1 MILST
6 KNLKTLAPQHNP
18 KIAIITQKLR
28 LGKQVSERIFL
39 SAPHMGGNELKYI
52 QEAFDA
58 NYIAPIGEQITKF
71 EEAICR
77 YTGAKHAVALS
88 SGTAAIHLALRTLGV
103 KDGDEV
109 FTSSFTFIGGV
120 APIMYERCTPFFID
134 SDEDSW
140 NLDPLLLIEA
150 LESRKKSGKIPK
162 ALIVAHLYGQ
172 AAKIEEISAICDKYG
187 VALIE
192 DAAESLGATIDISP
206 SAKQAASQSRELPT
220 PEPSAGGKHTGTF
233 GKAGIYSFNGNKIIT
248 SSGGGMLVTD
258 DERIAKEARF
268 LSTQAKE
275 PYLHYEHETFGYNYR
290 MSNIVA
296 AIGRGQMEVL
306 GQRVERRREI
316 FAMYKEFFA
325 DIPEIKFMPELAGT
339 RGNRWLSAF
348 YMDKKLKT
356 TPDELIKALEAQN
369 IESRPLWKPMHTQPV
384 FKDASHLTNG
394 FSEMLF
400 ERGLCL
406 PSGSSMDDEDVALT
420 AKIVKDVI
428 KK

>member
-1 MILST
+1 M
-6 KNLKTLAPQHNP
+6 ND
-18 KIAIITQKLR
+18 
-28 LGKQVSERIFL
+28 RIFL

-71 EEAICR
+71 EEAIKA

-109 FTSSFTFIGGV
+109 FASSFTFIGGI
-120 APIMYERCTPFFID
+120 APIMYERCVPFFID

-140 NLDPLLLIEA
+140 NLDPLLL
-150 LESRKKSGKIPK
+150 LEELDRRKKSGAKMPK
-162 ALIVAHLYGQ
+162 ALILAHLYGQ
-172 AAKIEEISAICDKYG
+172 AAKMDEIKAICDKYE
-187 VALIE
+187 VAIIE
-192 DAAESLGATIDISP
+192 DAAESLGATIH
-206 SAKQAASQSRELPT
+206 
-220 PEPSAGGKHTGTF
+220 GKHTGTI
-233 GKAGIYSFNGNKIIT
+233 GQVGIYSFNGNKIIT

-275 PYLHYEHETFGYNYR
+275 PYLHYEHETYGYNYR

-306 GQRVERRREI
+306 PQRVERRREI
-316 FAMYKEFFA
+316 FALYKELLK
-325 DIPEIKFMPELAGT
+325 DISEIKFMPEITGS
-339 RGNRWLSAF
+339 RGNRWLTTLTLGET
-348 YMDKKLKT
+348 LKT
-356 TPDELIKALEAQN
+356 TPNDIIKALEEQN
-369 IESRPLWKPMHTQPV
+369 IESRPLWKPMHTQPL
-384 FKDASHLTNG
+384 FKDAGHATNG

-406 PSGSSMDDEDVALT
+406 PSGSSMDDEAVMLV
-420 AKIVKDVI
+420 AKIVRAVVTK
-428 KK
+428 

>member
-1 MILST
+1 
-6 KNLKTLAPQHNP
+6 
-18 KIAIITQKLR
+18 
-28 LGKQVSERIFL
+28 
-39 SAPHMGGNELKYI
+39 MGGNEIKYI

-58 NYIAPIGEQITKF
+58 NYISPMGEQITKF
-71 EEAICR
+71 EEAIKA

-109 FTSSFTFIGGV
+109 FASSFTFIGGI
-120 APIMYERCTPFFID
+120 APIMYERCVPFFID

-140 NLDPLLLIEA
+140 NLDPLLLLEA
-150 LESRKKSGKIPK
+150 LESRKKSGKMPK
-162 ALIVAHLYGQ
+162 ALILAHLYGQ
-172 AAKIEEISAICDKYG
+172 AAKMEEIKAICDKYE
-187 VALIE
+187 VAIIE
-192 DAAESLGATIDISP
+192 DAAESLGATV
-206 SAKQAASQSRELPT
+206 
-220 PEPSAGGKHTGTF
+220 GGKHTGTI

-306 GQRVERRREI
+306 PKRVERRREI
-316 FAMYKEFFA
+316 FALYRELLK
-325 DIPEIKFMPELAGT
+325 DISEIKFMPEIAGS
-339 RGNRWLSAF
+339 RGNRWLTTL
-348 YMDKKLKT
+348 YMDAKLGA
-356 TPDELIKALEAQN
+356 TPNDIIKALEEQN
-369 IESRPLWKPMHTQPV
+369 IESRPLWKPMHTQPL
-384 FKDASHLTNG
+384 FKDAGHLTNG

-400 ERGLCL
+400 DRGICL
-406 PSGSSMDDEDVALT
+406 PSGSSMDDEDVMLV
-420 AKIVKDVI
+420 AKIVKETI
-428 KK
+428 QK

>member
-1 MILST
+1 M
-6 KNLKTLAPQHNP
+6 NN
-18 KIAIITQKLR
+18 
-28 LGKQVSERIFL
+28 RIFL

-58 NYIAPIGEQITKF
+58 NYISPMGEQITKF
-71 EEAICR
+71 EEAIKA

-109 FTSSFTFIGGV
+109 FASSFTFIGGI
-120 APIMYERCTPFFID
+120 APIMYERCVPFFID

-140 NLDPLLLIEA
+140 NLDPLLLLEA
-150 LESRKKSGKIPK
+150 LESRKKSGKMPK
-162 ALIVAHLYGQ
+162 ALILAHLYGQ
-172 AAKIEEISAICDKYG
+172 AAKMEEIKAICDKYE
-187 VALIE
+187 VAIIE
-192 DAAESLGATIDISP
+192 DAAESLGATV
-206 SAKQAASQSRELPT
+206 
-220 PEPSAGGKHTGTF
+220 GGKHTGTI

-258 DERIAKEARF
+258 DEKIAKEARF
-268 LSTQAKE
+268 LATQAKE

-306 GQRVERRREI
+306 PKRVERRREI
-316 FAMYKEFFA
+316 FALYKELFK
-325 DIPEIKFMPELAGT
+325 DISEIKFMPEIAGSH
-339 RGNRWLSAF
+339 GNRWLTTLTLDA
-348 YMDKKLKT
+348 KLKT
-356 TPDELIKALEAQN
+356 TPNKIIKVLEEQN
-369 IESRPLWKPMHTQPV
+369 IESRPLWKPMHAQPL
-384 FKDASHLTNG
+384 FKDAGRITNG

-406 PSGSSMDDEDVALT
+406 PSGSSMDDEDVVLV
-420 AKIVKDVI
+420 AKIVKEVI

>member
-1 MILST
+1 M
-6 KNLKTLAPQHNP
+6 NN
-18 KIAIITQKLR
+18 
-28 LGKQVSERIFL
+28 RIFL
-39 SAPHMGGNELKYI
+39 SAPHMGGNEIKYI

-71 EEAICR
+71 EEAIKSF
-77 YTGAKHAVALS
+77 TGAKHAVALS
-88 SGTAAIHLALRTLGV
+88 SGTAALHLALRTLGV

-109 FTSSFTFIGGV
+109 FASSFTFIGGI
-120 APIMYERCTPFFID
+120 APIMYERCVPFFID

-140 NLDPLLLIEA
+140 NLDPLLL
-150 LESRKKSGKIPK
+150 LEELEKRKKSGAKMPK

-172 AAKIEEISAICDKYG
+172 AAKMDEITAICDKYG
-187 VALIE
+187 VAIIE
-192 DAAESLGATIDISP
+192 DAAESLGATI
-206 SAKQAASQSRELPT
+206 
-220 PEPSAGGKHTGTF
+220 GGKHTGTI

-258 DERIAKEARF
+258 DERVAKEARF

-275 PYLHYEHETFGYNYR
+275 PYLHYEHETYGYNYR

-306 GQRVERRREI
+306 QKRVERRREI
-316 FAMYKEFFA
+316 FAIYKELLKE
-325 DIPEIKFMPELAGT
+325 IVEIKFMPEIAGSY
-339 RGNRWLSAF
+339 GNRWLTTF

-356 TPDELIKALEAQN
+356 TPDELIKALEEQN

-384 FKDASHLTNG
+384 FKDAPHLTNG

-406 PSGSSMDDEDVALT
+406 PSGSSMEDEDVMLV

>member
-1 MILST
+1 M
-6 KNLKTLAPQHNP
+6 
-18 KIAIITQKLR
+18 
-28 LGKQVSERIFL
+28 SERIFL

-58 NYIAPIGEQITKF
+58 NYISPIGEQITKF
-71 EEAICR
+71 EEAIKA

-109 FTSSFTFIGGV
+109 LASSFTFIGGI
-120 APIMYERCTPFFID
+120 APIMYERCVPFFID

-140 NLDPLLLIEA
+140 NLDPLLLLEA
-150 LESRKKSGKIPK
+150 LESRKKSGKMPK
-162 ALIVAHLYGQ
+162 ALILAHLYGQ
-172 AAKIEEISAICDKYG
+172 AAKMEEIKAICDKYE
-187 VALIE
+187 VAIIE
-192 DAAESLGATIDISP
+192 DAAESLGATV
-206 SAKQAASQSRELPT
+206 
-220 PEPSAGGKHTGTF
+220 GGKHTGTI

-306 GQRVERRREI
+306 PQRVERRREI
-316 FAMYKEFFA
+316 FALYRELLK
-325 DIPEIKFMPELAGT
+325 DIPEFKFMPEIAGSH
-339 RGNRWLSAF
+339 GNRWLTTL
-348 YMDKKLKT
+348 YMDAKLGA
-356 TPDELIKALEAQN
+356 TPNDIIKALEEHN

-384 FKDASHLTNG
+384 FKDAPHLTNG

-406 PSGSSMDDEDVALT
+406 PSGSSMDDEDVMLV
-420 AKIVKDVI
+420 AKIVKETVT
-428 KK
+428 K

>member
-1 MILST
+1 
-6 KNLKTLAPQHNP
+6 
-18 KIAIITQKLR
+18 
-28 LGKQVSERIFL
+28 
-39 SAPHMGGNELKYI
+39 MGGNEIKYI

-58 NYIAPIGEQITKF
+58 NYISPVGEQITKF
-71 EEAICR
+71 EEVVKSF
-77 YTGAKHAVALS
+77 TGAKHAVALS

-109 FTSSFTFIGGV
+109 LASSFTFIGGV

-140 NLDPLLLIEA
+140 NLDPLLLLEA
-150 LESRKKSGKIPK
+150 LESRKKSGKMPK

-172 AAKIEEISAICDKYG
+172 AAKMDEIVAICDKYG
-187 VALIE
+187 VAIIE
-192 DAAESLGATIDISP
+192 DAAESLGT
-206 SAKQAASQSRELPT
+206 T
-220 PEPSAGGKHTGTF
+220 VGGKHTGTI

-258 DERIAKEARF
+258 DEKVAKEARF

-275 PYLHYEHETFGYNYR
+275 PFLHYEHETYGYNYR

-306 GQRVERRREI
+306 PQRIGRRREI
-316 FAMYKEFFA
+316 FALYKKLLK
-325 DIPEIKFMPELAGT
+325 DIPEVKFMPEIAGS
-339 RGNRWLSAF
+339 RGNRWLTTF

-356 TPDELIKALEAQN
+356 TPDDIIKALEAQN

-384 FKDASHLTNG
+384 FKDAPHLTNG
-394 FSEMLF
+394 FSQMLF

-406 PSGSSMDDEDVALT
+406 PSGSSMDDEDVMLV
-420 AKIVKDVI
+420 AKIVRDVI

>member
-1 MILST
+1 MSS
-6 KNLKTLAPQHNP
+6 N
-18 KIAIITQKLR
+18 
-28 LGKQVSERIFL
+28 RIFL

-71 EEAICR
+71 EETICL
-77 YTGAKHAVALS
+77 YTGAKYAVALS
-88 SGTAAIHLALRTLGV
+88 SGTAAIHLALRTLGI

-109 FTSSFTFIGGV
+109 MASSFTFIGGV

-140 NLDPLLLIEA
+140 NLDPLLLLEA
-150 LESRKKSGKIPK
+150 LESRKKSGKMPK

-172 AAKIEEISAICDKYG
+172 AAKIEEIKAICDKYD

-192 DAAESLGATIDISP
+192 DAAESLGATVN
-206 SAKQAASQSRELPT
+206 
-220 PEPSAGGKHTGTF
+220 GKHTGTF

-248 SSGGGMLVTD
+248 SSGGGMFVTD
-258 DERIAKEARF
+258 DEKMAKEARF

-306 GQRVERRREI
+306 AQRVDRRREI
-316 FAMYKEFFA
+316 FAMYREFFKE
-325 DIPEIKFMPELAGT
+325 IPEIKFMPELANT

-356 TPDELIKALEAQN
+356 TPDELIKALEEHN
-369 IESRPLWKPMHTQPV
+369 IESRPLWKPMHSQPV
-384 FKDASHLTNG
+384 FKDAPHLTNG

-406 PSGSSMDDEDVALT
+406 PSGSSMDDEDVALV

>member
-1 MILST
+1 M
-6 KNLKTLAPQHNP
+6 NN
-18 KIAIITQKLR
+18 
-28 LGKQVSERIFL
+28 RIFL
-39 SAPHMGGNELKYI
+39 SAPHMGGNEIKYI

-71 EEAICR
+71 EEAIKSF
-77 YTGAKHAVALS
+77 TGAKHAVALS
-88 SGTAAIHLALRTLGV
+88 SGTAALHLALRTLGA

-109 FTSSFTFIGGV
+109 FASSFTFIGGI
-120 APIMYERCTPFFID
+120 APIMYERCVPFFID

-140 NLDPLLLIEA
+140 NLDPLLL
-150 LESRKKSGKIPK
+150 LEELEKRKKSGAKMPK

-172 AAKIEEISAICDKYG
+172 AAKMDEITAICDKYG
-187 VALIE
+187 VAIIE
-192 DAAESLGATIDISP
+192 DAAESLGATI
-206 SAKQAASQSRELPT
+206 
-220 PEPSAGGKHTGTF
+220 GGKHTGTI

-275 PYLHYEHETFGYNYR
+275 PYLHYEHETYGYNYR

-306 GQRVERRREI
+306 QKRVERRREI
-316 FAMYKEFFA
+316 FAIYKELLKEIA
-325 DIPEIKFMPELAGT
+325 EIKFMPEIAGSY
-339 RGNRWLSAF
+339 GNRWLTTF

-356 TPDELIKALEAQN
+356 TPNELIKALEEQN

-384 FKDASHLTNG
+384 FKDAPHLTNG

-406 PSGSSMDDEDVALT
+406 PSGSSMEDEDVMLV

>member
-1 MILST
+1 MSS
-6 KNLKTLAPQHNP
+6 N
-18 KIAIITQKLR
+18 
-28 LGKQVSERIFL
+28 RIFL

-71 EEAICR
+71 EEAICL
-77 YTGAKHAVALS
+77 YTGAKYAVALS
-88 SGTAAIHLALRTLGV
+88 SGTAAIHLALRTLGI

-109 FTSSFTFIGGV
+109 MASSFTFIGGV

-140 NLDPLLLIEA
+140 NLDPLLLLEA
-150 LESRKKSGKIPK
+150 LESRKKSGKMPK

-172 AAKIEEISAICDKYG
+172 AAKIEEIKAICDKYD

-192 DAAESLGATIDISP
+192 DAAESLGATVN
-206 SAKQAASQSRELPT
+206 
-220 PEPSAGGKHTGTF
+220 GKHTGTF

-248 SSGGGMLVTD
+248 SSGGGMFVTD
-258 DERIAKEARF
+258 DEKMAKEARF

-306 GQRVERRREI
+306 AQRVDRRREI
-316 FAMYKEFFA
+316 FAMYREFFKE
-325 DIPEIKFMPELAGT
+325 IPEIKFMPELPNT

-356 TPDELIKALEAQN
+356 TPDELIKALEEHN
-369 IESRPLWKPMHTQPV
+369 IESRPLWKPMHSQPV
-384 FKDASHLTNG
+384 FKDAPHLTNG

-406 PSGSSMDDEDVALT
+406 PSGSSMDDEDVALV

>member
-1 MILST
+1 
-6 KNLKTLAPQHNP
+6 
-18 KIAIITQKLR
+18 
-28 LGKQVSERIFL
+28 
-39 SAPHMGGNELKYI
+39 MGGKELEYI
-52 QEAFDA
+52 KEAFDA
-58 NYIAPIGEQITKF
+58 NYISPMGEQITKF
-71 EEAICR
+71 EEAIKTH
-77 YTGAKHAVALS
+77 TGAKHAIALS
-88 SGTAAIHLALRTLGV
+88 SGTAAIHLALRTLGI

-109 FTSSFTFIGGV
+109 LASSFTFIGGI

-140 NLDPLLLIEA
+140 NIDPLLLLEA

-172 AAKIEEISAICDKYG
+172 AAKMDEITAICDKYG
-187 VALIE
+187 VAIIE
-192 DAAESLGATIDISP
+192 DAAESLGATI
-206 SAKQAASQSRELPT
+206 
-220 PEPSAGGKHTGTF
+220 GGKHTGTI
-233 GKAGIYSFNGNKIIT
+233 GKTGIYSFNGNKIIT

-275 PYLHYEHETFGYNYR
+275 PFLHYEHETYGYNYR

-306 GQRVERRREI
+306 SKRVERRRDI
-316 FAMYKEFFA
+316 FALYRELFK
-325 DIPEIKFMPELAGT
+325 DIPELKFMPEIAGS
-339 RGNRWLSAF
+339 RGNRWLTTF

-356 TPDELIKALEAQN
+356 TPDDIIKALEEHN

-384 FKDASHLTNG
+384 FKDAPHLSNG

-406 PSGSSMDDEDVALT
+406 PSGSSMEDEDVMLV
-420 AKIVKDVI
+420 AKIVKETII
-428 KK
+428 K

>member
-1 MILST
+1 
-6 KNLKTLAPQHNP
+6 
-18 KIAIITQKLR
+18 
-28 LGKQVSERIFL
+28 
-39 SAPHMGGNELKYI
+39 MGGKELEYI
-52 QEAFDA
+52 KEAFDA

-71 EEAICR
+71 EEAIKS
-77 YTGAKHAVALS
+77 YTGAKYAVALS
-88 SGTAAIHLALRTLGV
+88 SGTAAIHLALRTLGI

-109 FTSSFTFIGGV
+109 LASSFTFIGGV

-140 NLDPLLLIEA
+140 NLDPLLLLEA
-150 LESRKKSGKIPK
+150 LESRKKSGKMPK

-172 AAKIEEISAICDKYG
+172 AAKIEEIGAICYKYG

-192 DAAESLGATIDISP
+192 DAAESLGATV
-206 SAKQAASQSRELPT
+206 
-220 PEPSAGGKHTGTF
+220 GGKHTGTF

-306 GQRVERRREI
+306 SQRVERRREI
-316 FAMYKEFFA
+316 FALYKEFFS

-339 RGNRWLSAF
+339 SGNRWLSAF
-348 YMDKKLKT
+348 YMDKKLKI

-384 FKDASHLTNG
+384 FKDAPHLTNG

-406 PSGSSMDDEDVALT
+406 PSGSSMDDEDVALA